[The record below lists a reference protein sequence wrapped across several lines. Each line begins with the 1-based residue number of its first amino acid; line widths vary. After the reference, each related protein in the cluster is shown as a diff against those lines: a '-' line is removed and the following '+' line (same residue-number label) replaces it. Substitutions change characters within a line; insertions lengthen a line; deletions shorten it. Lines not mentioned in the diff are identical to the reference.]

1 MVTMKS
7 RKLSIVSIVGA
18 SALLLANV
26 FAVAAYE
33 GQVPAQIILEGVC
46 RGDTLVAHVK
56 DATGAPIPDQEVVF
70 SFAQKADDADSI
82 APPSAT
88 TDQNGKA
95 VTGLSL
101 ADVPGTRIIK
111 ADAGEFEATLTI
123 ECRAGLP
130 PTSTAPDE
138 APGAL
143 GTQLALLLAVAA
155 VAGLGG
161 LMLRR
166 RVSRI

>member
-1 MVTMKS
+1 MKT
-7 RKLSIVSIVGA
+7 RKLSIISIVGA
-18 SALLLANV
+18 FALLLANV
-26 FAVAAYE
+26 FAAAAYE
-33 GQVPAQIILEGVC
+33 GQVPAQIILEGAC
-46 RGDTLVAHVK
+46 RGDTIVAHVK
-56 DATGAPIPDQEVVF
+56 DATGAPIPGQEVVF
-70 SFAQKADDADSI
+70 SFAQKADEADSI
-82 APPSAT
+82 APLSAT

-95 VTGLSL
+95 VSGLSL

-130 PTSTAPDE
+130 PTSTAPNE
-138 APGAL
+138 APGMPLSTQIAL
-143 GTQLALLLAVAA
+143 VLAIAG

-166 RVSRI
+166 RVSRT

>member
-1 MVTMKS
+1 MQS
-7 RKLSIVSIVGA
+7 GKLSIVPIVGA
-18 SALLLANV
+18 FALLLANA

-33 GQVPAQIILEGVC
+33 GQVPAQIILDGAC
-46 RGDTLVAHVK
+46 RGDTLVALVK
-56 DATGAPIPDQEVVF
+56 DATGAPVADQEVVF
-70 SFAQKADDADSI
+70 SFVQKADDADSI

-88 TDQNGKA
+88 TDQNGRA
-95 VTGLSL
+95 VTGLNL

-111 ADAGEFEATLTI
+111 AEAGELEATLTI

-138 APGAL
+138 AAGTAL
-143 GTQLALLLAVAA
+143 STQIALVLAI
-155 VAGLGG
+155 AGLAAMAG

-166 RVSRI
+166 RVSRT